1 MKGSFLMGDEYRLSF
16 CLLKRLPGRI
26 VEVVPDAGV
35 EIDLPMVA
43 ELDRTM
49 IAMMGDTFAI
59 LVNKVN
65 SYSVSFEAQ
74 IKIGLLEEV
83 KATAVVAYD
92 SFGAMGAQQIKDMTE
107 GGGEKKID
115 IFFDK
120 VQAISSL
127 EEKMAAFP

>member
-1 MKGSFLMGDEYRLSF
+1 MGDERRLSF

-35 EIDLPMVA
+35 EIDLDMIE
-43 ELDRTM
+43 ELDRSM
-49 IAMMGDTFAI
+49 IALMGDTFAI

-74 IKIGLLEEV
+74 IKVGLLDEV

-92 SFGAMGAQQIKDMTE
+92 SFGVMGAQQIKAMTE
-107 GGGEKKID
+107 GEEEKKID

-120 VQAISSL
+120 TQAISWL
-127 EEKMAAFP
+127 EEKMTAFP